1 MALKYEI
8 KAKQGTYTN
17 QNGEEKANWVK
28 IGAVFETQKG
38 LSIKLEAIPIGWDGW
53 ASLYLPDRKSTRLN
67 SSH

>member
-38 LSIKLEAIPIGWDGW
+38 LSIKLEAIPIG
-53 ASLYLPDRKSTRLN
+53 
-67 SSH
+67 